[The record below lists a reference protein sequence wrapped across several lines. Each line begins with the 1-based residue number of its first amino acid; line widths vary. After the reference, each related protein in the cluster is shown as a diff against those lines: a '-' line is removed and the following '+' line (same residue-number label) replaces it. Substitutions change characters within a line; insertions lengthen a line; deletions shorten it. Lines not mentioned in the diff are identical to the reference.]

1 MNTCLLVDGHIPEI
15 GIQWLEGLLILIGVA
30 MVVIGFIVAIKSM
43 SKSSKKDFDDRLT
56 KEKAE
61 IKRDVIIDQTLK
73 DLKDSVENLSK
84 SIYEMRGDIITKVN
98 NIEERVLCHAK
109 DLVRIDQSVRSIHK
123 RMDEHRRVDHGK
135 NGSVRLT
142 EDKYEQQEED

>member
-43 SKSSKKDFDDRLT
+43 SKSSKKDFDERLN
-56 KEKAE
+56 KERAE
-61 IKRDVIIDQTLK
+61 IKRDVVIDQTLK
-73 DLKDSVENLSK
+73 DLRESVDRLSQ
-84 SIYEMRGDIITKVN
+84 SIYEMRGDITTKVN
-98 NIEERVLCHAK
+98 TIEERVICHEK
-109 DLVRIDQSVRSIHK
+109 DIVRIDQSVKSFHK

-135 NGSVRLT
+135 NGSIRLEEEHIK
-142 EDKYEQQEED
+142 ED